1 MARSGRKP
9 IPSALKILNGNPGKR
24 PIRPEPSTPVGAPPM
39 PKRLKADAVA
49 VGKWKELV
57 PILLSMGTLTVGDG
71 EALATLCEVYAVA
84 QTCLLEFRAG
94 GAAMTSDSGA
104 IKPNP
109 AGPLYRGLVALQQ
122 SLMSEFG
129 LTPSSRVR
137 LGTTK
142 EKQRDELDDFFAK
155 HGA

>member
-71 EALATLCEVYAVA
+71 EVRILRPGAVV
-84 QTCLLEFRAG
+84 LLEDLTGRGHRTRVVGDEDVCG
-94 GAAMTSDSGA
+94 GFVQL
-104 IKPNP
+104 P
-109 AGPLYRGLVALQQ
+109 A
-122 SLMSEFG
+122 
-129 LTPSSRVR
+129 
-137 LGTTK
+137 
-142 EKQRDELDDFFAK
+142 
-155 HGA
+155 

>member
-1 MARSGRKP
+1 MARAGRKP
-9 IPSALKILNGNPGKR
+9 VPTALKILNGNPGKR
-24 PIRPEPSTPVGAPPM
+24 PIRPEPSAPIGAPEM
-39 PKRLKADAVA
+39 PKRLKADAAAVA
-49 VGKWKELV
+49 KWKELV

-71 EALATLCEVYAVA
+71 EALATLCEVFAVA
-84 QTCLLEFRAG
+84 QSCLLEFRAG
-94 GAAMTSDSGA
+94 GSAITSDTGA

-109 AGPLYRGLVALQQ
+109 AGPLYRGLVSLQQ

-137 LGTTK
+137 LGTSK
-142 EKQRDELDDFFAK
+142 EKQRDELEDFFAN